1 MALLDSVR
9 AAFARLAP
17 FGWEELL
24 AQHGLDI
31 SAADL
36 EGELLQELPR
46 INRRLPGFEDFAD
59 EGRRGIEPGRPDRS
73 LILHA
78 LSSPRVVVGPGRAP
92 LGAFPTLAE
101 IEAVENLVFGI
112 SPPSVDELAARF
124 PGAPLALAVF
134 AFEYRPGRETV
145 HRRHADVCFS
155 RTGVARVGTASPR
168 YDPRARGFLPFL
180 DEGAHG
186 FRVLP
191 ARYGAWIAVQLTGDE
206 ASFGPMNF
214 NLNQRFFGSQ
224 TPGDE
229 TRRFWVPIH
238 KLFSGDDCL
247 REFDL
252 TVELQ
257 DHHVNEKL
265 RRIHRELRRR
275 GFDPGVESAVLD
287 QPPFRFRDGIAGFSR
302 DPDLGDGVLV
312 PVVHERFVEP
322 AERNGEPVTFEVP
335 PNREHGL
342 GPSVQVAPE
351 GDFRR
356 APEFVHAR
364 HLVRADGETEDLNDD
379 PGVVGRVRR
388 GGYRARHYVDFTGD
402 GWIEASCP
410 ELAVELPRTV
420 PVYSLVTAPDFY
432 PKTPQRELVE
442 WWARRV
448 PRAIRNRVWGTPPL
462 ALSDER
468 MAANIELSGSG
479 LRPDDDSVTAI
490 VSMPGR
496 GRSAQRP
503 LGRLATTRH
512 VHLPDAAAGVF
523 APGWDTSKDQT
534 RGTTH
539 LAGYGLGSPFP
550 EDAKLCAAL
559 SAFWPAAAPDA
570 GRSFSRSFPT
580 ATPLTDEEIGSVGD
594 LPWDGVS
601 GPRRAGAAGREHLE
615 YASFDHVDYVQS
627 ALERGFSL
635 SLTAQ
640 VGTEDYLARVLA
652 MVRAYAALGV
662 DVNDDG
668 GWTLASFKAA
678 IPANDPELRGAEAEA
693 GLRLRPP
700 RFRFL
705 FGRRGTERPQADHR
719 RVRVTLRDT
728 ATVFVGALPRLLRR
742 RNAGPWRAVSP
753 L

>member
-1 MALLDSVR
+1 MALIDV
-9 AAFARLAP
+9 ARTALTRLGP
-17 FGWEELL
+17 FGWAELL
-24 AQHGLDI
+24 AEHGLDI

-36 EGELLQELPR
+36 ESELLRALPR
-46 INRRLPGFEDFAD
+46 IDRRLPGFEDFAD

-73 LILHA
+73 LVLHA
-78 LSSPRVVVGPGRAP
+78 LSSPGVVAGAGGAP
-92 LGAFPTLAE
+92 LRAFPTLGE
-101 IEAVENLVFGI
+101 IEAVENLVFGV
-112 SPPSVDELAARF
+112 SPPSVEELAGRF

-155 RTGVARVGTASPR
+155 RTGVARVGTADAR
-168 YDPRARGFLPFL
+168 YDSRSRGFVPFVEE
-180 DEGAHG
+180 DAHG

-191 ARYGAWIAVQLTGDE
+191 ARYGAWIAVQLSGDE
-206 ASFGPMNF
+206 PSFGPMNF

-224 TPGDE
+224 APGDE

-238 KLFSGDDCL
+238 KLFTGNECL
-247 REFDL
+247 RGLDL
-252 TVELQ
+252 TVELE

-265 RRIHRELRRR
+265 GRIHRELRRR
-275 GFDPGVESAVLD
+275 GIDSGVEPGVLD
-287 QPPFRFRDGIAGFSR
+287 QPPFRFSDGIAGFSP

-312 PVVHERFVEP
+312 PMVHERFVEP
-322 AERNGEPVTFEVP
+322 ADRDGQPVTFNVP

-342 GPSVQVAPE
+342 GPSLQVAPE
-351 GDFRR
+351 GEFRR

-364 HLVRADGETEDLNDD
+364 HLVRANGEEEDLNDD

-402 GWIEASCP
+402 GWIEISCP
-410 ELAVELPRTV
+410 ELAVEVPHTV
-420 PVYSLVTAPDFY
+420 AAYSLVTAPDFY
-432 PKTPQRELVE
+432 PNTPQRELVE

-448 PRAIRNRVWGTPPL
+448 PQAIRNRVWGTPPL

-468 MAANIELSGSG
+468 MTANVELAGSG
-479 LRPDDDSVTAI
+479 FGSGDESVTAI

-496 GRSAQRP
+496 GRASQRP

-512 VHLPDAAAGVF
+512 AHLPDAAAGVF
-523 APGWDTSKDQT
+523 APGWDTRKDQT
-534 RGTTH
+534 RGITH
-539 LAGYGLGSPFP
+539 LAAYGLGSPFP

-594 LPWDGVS
+594 LPWDGRP
-601 GPRRAGAAGREHLE
+601 GPRRTGAAGGERLE
-615 YASFDHVDYVQS
+615 YASFDHVDYVHS
-627 ALERGFSL
+627 ALERRFSL
-635 SLTAQ
+635 SLTAR
-640 VGTEDYLARVLA
+640 VGVEEYLARVLA

-662 DVNDDG
+662 DVDDDR
-668 GWTLASFKAA
+668 GWTLVSFNAV
-678 IPANDPELRGAEAEA
+678 PATDPELRAAETEA

-719 RVRVTLRDT
+719 RVAVTLRDT
-728 ATVFVGALPRLLRR
+728 ATVFVGALPRLLTR
-742 RNAGPWRAVSP
+742 RNAGPWRAVRP